1 MTDVEEVGDAARQE
15 GARPASEG
23 RNEEK
28 SAFQFSHFEKLLSSP
43 QEAEEGREGVGEAAD
58 PLHDL
63 GDDDLVTVRARE
75 LHRVLAQQ
83 LHGHN
88 EAAAAV
94 TAESTAAAT

>member
-1 MTDVEEVGDAARQE
+1 MQHGRKAHGQHLEDGMRI
-15 GARPASEG
+15 ASKMMLLRFHISME
-23 RNEEK
+23 
-28 SAFQFSHFEKLLSSP
+28 LLSSP

-94 TAESTAAAT
+94 TAESTAAAA

>member
-1 MTDVEEVGDAARQE
+1 M
-15 GARPASEG
+15 
-23 RNEEK
+23 
-28 SAFQFSHFEKLLSSP
+28 SSP

-63 GDDDLVTVRARE
+63 RDDDLVTVRARE

-88 EAAAAV
+88 EAAAATV
-94 TAESTAAAT
+94 SAESTAAAT

>member
-1 MTDVEEVGDAARQE
+1 MQH
-15 GARPASEG
+15 G
-23 RNEEK
+23 RKAHGQHLKDGMRK
-28 SAFQFSHFEKLLSSP
+28 SLPFNFLISLELLSSP
-43 QEAEEGREGVGEAAD
+43 QEAEKGREGVGEAAD

-83 LHGHN
+83 LHRHN

>member
-1 MTDVEEVGDAARQE
+1 MQQGRKAHGQHLEDGMRI
-15 GARPASEG
+15 ASKMMLFRFHISME
-23 RNEEK
+23 
-28 SAFQFSHFEKLLSSP
+28 LLSSP

>member
-1 MTDVEEVGDAARQE
+1 MQQ
-15 GARPASEG
+15 G
-23 RNEEK
+23 RKAHGQHLEDGMRK
-28 SAFQFSHFEKLLSSP
+28 SLPFNFLISMELLSSP

>member
-1 MTDVEEVGDAARQE
+1 MQQGRKAHGQHLTDGMR
-15 GARPASEG
+15 
-23 RNEEK
+23 K
-28 SAFQFSHFEKLLSSP
+28 SLPFNFYIPMEICSLP
-43 QEAEEGREGVGEAAD
+43 QEAEESREGVGEAAD

-88 EAAAAV
+88 EATAIS
-94 TAESTAAAT
+94 AESTSAATRV